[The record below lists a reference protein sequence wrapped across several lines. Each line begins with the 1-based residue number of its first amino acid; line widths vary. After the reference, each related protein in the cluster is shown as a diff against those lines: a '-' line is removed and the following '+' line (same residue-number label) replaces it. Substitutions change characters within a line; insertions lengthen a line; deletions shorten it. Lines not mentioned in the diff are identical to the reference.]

1 MARLQDTLAE
11 LPRLADDTDL
21 TPMTRQ
27 HTDPVVLLQDLIRI
41 PSLNP
46 PGDEVACAQ
55 FCAGILDAIGF
66 AVTVIGFG
74 ERRVNLI
81 AHPPGRR
88 PGGNLGFSGHLDT
101 VPLGGKA
108 WTYPPFSGEC
118 VDGRVYGRGSSDM
131 KGGIAAFMSACA
143 RHHANTGHCPDV
155 TIILTGG
162 EETGCEG
169 AAALATSPL
178 LADCMFRGLLI
189 GESTRNYPVLGHKG
203 VAWFECTAEGRT
215 AHAAMPEFGVN
226 AIYKATDAIARI
238 RAVDLGADDP
248 IIGKTTINIG
258 TFQGGLNIN
267 SVPDRATFTVD
278 ARTGSADSHV
288 RIADTIRKCLCNAI
302 SLQKRL
308 DIPPVV
314 ASSDDPFVQ
323 AVRTIATRHGIPD
336 RGIATVPYFTDAAI
350 LSPAFGN
357 APAVIIGPGEPDVAH
372 QTDEFCPVDALLTA
386 TNLYH
391 DCIEAFG
398 PTSES

>member
-1 MARLQDTLAE
+1 
-11 LPRLADDTDL
+11 
-21 TPMTRQ
+21 MTR
-27 HTDPVVLLQDLIRI
+27 HDTDPVSLLQGLIRI
-41 PSLNP
+41 PSVNP

-55 FCAGILDAIGF
+55 FCADILDAIGF
-66 AVTVIGFG
+66 EVTIVGFG

-81 AHPPGRR
+81 AHPPGKR

-101 VPLGGKA
+101 VPLGSKA
-108 WTYPPFSGEC
+108 WTYPPFSGAL

-131 KGGIAAFMSACA
+131 KGGIAAFLAACA
-143 RHHANTGHCPDV
+143 RHYAKTGRCPDV

-178 LADCMFRGLLI
+178 LAGCRFEGLLI

-226 AIYKATDAIARI
+226 AIYKATDAISRI
-238 RAVDLGADDP
+238 RAADLGEDDP
-248 IIGKTTINIG
+248 IIGKTTVNVG

-278 ARTGSADSHV
+278 ARTCSQDTHR
-288 RIADTIRKCLCNAI
+288 RISGTIRRCLCDAI
-302 SLQKRL
+302 SLRTRL

-314 ASSDDPFVQ
+314 ASPDDPFVQ
-323 AVRTIATRHGIPD
+323 AVRAIAVRNGIPD

-372 QTDEFCPVDALLTA
+372 QTDEYCPVDALLTA
-386 TNLYH
+386 TDLYH
-391 DCIEAFG
+391 DCIAHHADR
-398 PTSES
+398 SEPES